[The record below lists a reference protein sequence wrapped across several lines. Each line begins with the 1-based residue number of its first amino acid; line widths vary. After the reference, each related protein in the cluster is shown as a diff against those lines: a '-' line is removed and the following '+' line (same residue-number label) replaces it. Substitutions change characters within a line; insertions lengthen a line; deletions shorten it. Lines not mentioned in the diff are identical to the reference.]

1 MRKLAMLLTMAAVL
15 LAGCDKEKPETPK
28 KPPPPKKPVVKVTP
42 KPTPPPATAPATAP
56 ATQPAAPTTKPKP
69 DEGKKNVTIS
79 GSPETIQFAVAWST
93 KADPAAAGKVAAQ
106 TALGAV
112 GGKAKA
118 IVFYT
123 YYQDP
128 TFTPDEK
135 DQATACKADVAAEQ
149 AVAKAVNEACGQTP
163 NIGCRARPLTNGGTL
178 LKNAV
183 AVLAIAGQQASV
195 VTAAVPIQDDRLAT
209 GKGVAAA
216 VKDVK
221 DLKLVLALAEMR
233 LSFEAKEGVSVEDFI
248 RGVLDDTPKGT
259 TLFGGNSMPDD
270 MESAAGLAGAQ
281 FFAGKALKGNVVV
294 LGLGGPVTAFG
305 CHANEF
311 RPSEDTA
318 EVTEVKGKWIVKL
331 DDKPAEEVYRALR
344 AMKADEKLSS
354 DWQHPIGVIVA
365 PGAVYVRMVLN
376 WVDKDGKD
384 MDGKKVDVPPG
395 SLRFVAPVVKG
406 TKIKVLAGGD
416 DAKAICASASA
427 GIAEA
432 VEAAEAANV
441 RPALALISNCCAR
454 GMRLR
459 TFRQGSDDE
468 VVEAIL
474 PALKGDV
481 PIFGFYA
488 WGELGR
494 IAGTYEGLQHQY
506 QQHTFVSTLLGT
518 KE

>member
-1 MRKLAMLLTMAAVL
+1 MRKLAMLLTVAAVL
-15 LAGCDKEKPETPK
+15 LAGCDKGKPKAPDK
-28 KPPPPKKPVVKVTP
+28 KPPAPKKPVVKVKP
-42 KPTPPPATAPATAP
+42 KPAA
-56 ATQPAAPTTKPKP
+56 ATQPAPATRPTAPTTKPKP

-93 KADPAAAGKVAAQ
+93 KADPAAAGTEAAQ

-118 IVFYT
+118 MVFYT

-183 AVLAIAGQQASV
+183 AVLAIAGEQASV

-209 GKGVAAA
+209 GKAVAAA
-216 VKDVK
+216 VKDVR

-233 LSFEAKEGVSVEDFI
+233 LSFEAKEGVSVEDFL
-248 RGVLDDTPKGT
+248 RGVLDNTPKGT

-270 MESAAGLAGAQ
+270 MAAAGLAGAQ
-281 FFAGKALKGNVVV
+281 FFAGKALKGNVVA

-331 DDKPAEEVYRALR
+331 NDKPAEEVYRALR

-365 PGAVYVRMVLN
+365 PGKVYVRMVLN

-384 MDGKKVDVPPG
+384 KDGKKVDAPPG

-427 GIAEA
+427 GITEA

-441 RPALALISNCCAR
+441 KPTLALISNCCAR

-494 IAGTYEGLQHQY
+494 ISGTYEGMRHQY